1 MSKELLTF
9 LQENLNGILRDLEDL
24 VQTESPS
31 TEKSAVDNVSRVVTG
46 KFRSLGARVEMLAQA
61 EYGDHVR
68 VEWGE
73 GDQQVLILCHMDTVF
88 GLGETVSRPFRVEEG
103 KAYGPGVYDMKAGIV
118 QTLWALKAMRALGK
132 HPKCRVVLLLN
143 SDEEVGSPTSRPII
157 EAEAQKSQV
166 AFVLEPS
173 VPPGALKTARKGV
186 GRFEMW
192 VTGKASH
199 AGSNP
204 EAGISAIQEMA
215 LQVQRLHALSN
226 PTTGTTVNVGVVRAG
241 TRPNVVA
248 AEAYAEI
255 DLRVTTMAEADRV
268 VKAILDCTPFTQAR
282 VKITGGLNRPPME
295 RSPQIA
301 ALFTHAKALA
311 ADLGFDLLEASTGG
325 GSDGNFTAALGVP
338 TIDGLGAVGNG
349 AHSVDEYLMIDELP
363 RRTALLVRL
372 LETVGAGLRN

>member
-1 MSKELLTF
+1 MSSELLAF
-9 LQENLNGILRDLEDL
+9 LYANLNGILSDLGDL

-31 TEKSAVDNVSRVVTG
+31 TEKAAVDHVSRLAAE
-46 KFRSLGARVEMLAQA
+46 KFRSVGAKVETLPQS

-88 GLGETVSRPFRVEEG
+88 GLGEIANRPFRVENG
-103 KAYGPGVYDMKAGIV
+103 KAYGPGVYDMKAGIA
-118 QTLWALKAMRALGK
+118 QTLWAMKAMQALGK
-132 HPKCRVVLLLN
+132 MPKRRVVVLLN
-143 SDEEVGSPTSRPII
+143 SEEEVGSPTSRPII
-157 EAEAQKSQV
+157 EAEARNSQAV
-166 AFVLEPS
+166 FVLEPS

-215 LQVQRLHALSN
+215 LQIQRLHALSN

-255 DLRVTTMAEADRV
+255 DLRVMTMAEADRV
-268 VKAILDCTPFTQAR
+268 VKAILDCTPFTKAQ

-301 ALFTHAKALA
+301 ALFTHARTLA
-311 ADLGFDLLEASTGG
+311 AELGFDLSEASTGG
-325 GSDGNFTAALGVP
+325 GSDGNFTAALGIP
-338 TIDGLGAVGNG
+338 TLDGLGAVGNG
-349 AHSVDEYLMIDELP
+349 AHSVDEYLVVDELP
-363 RRTALLVRL
+363 KRTALLVRL
-372 LETVGAGLRN
+372 LETIG